1 MSIFKLPSFLRGK
14 NPKPLIEVF
23 AEPAEPEETQSH
35 PSDLGRSDFA
45 KEVGKPIL
53 AEYTDDANSQGQEN
67 VPEVH
72 RGKQSRRRRKKKT
85 QSQDGQG

>member
-23 AEPAEPEETQSH
+23 AEPEEPEETQSH
-35 PSDLGRSDFA
+35 PSDLGRSDSA

-53 AEYTDDANSQGQEN
+53 AEDTEDANSQGQE
-67 VPEVH
+67 VPVH
-72 RGKQSRRRRKKKT
+72 NSGTQSRRRRRKKA
-85 QSQDGQG
+85 QNQGNG

>member
-23 AEPAEPEETQSH
+23 AEPEEEQSH
-35 PSDLGRSDFA
+35 SSGVERSDSA
-45 KEVGKPIL
+45 KEVGTPIL
-53 AEYTDDANSQGQEN
+53 AEEPTDANSQGEE
-67 VPEVH
+67 VPIH
-72 RGKQSRRRRKKKT
+72 DGRPQSRRRRKKKT

>member
-23 AEPAEPEETQSH
+23 AEPEEEQNHS
-35 PSDLGRSDFA
+35 SDLGRSGSA

-53 AEYTDDANSQGQEN
+53 AEDIEDANSQGQE
-67 VPEVH
+67 VPDG
-72 RGKQSRRRRKKKT
+72 RTQGRRRRRKKAQK
-85 QSQDGQG
+85 GNEQG